1 MQYMVSS
8 LAPPMSVPQNVGP
21 ELAMETFA
29 VETNT
34 TRETAVRLMHEV
46 AVPFGQAVLP
56 VVVGGVLPILVG
68 LLITAGCG
76 MPS

>member
-8 LAPPMSVPQNVGP
+8 LTPPMRMPQNVGS
-21 ELAMETFA
+21 ETETFA
-29 VETNT
+29 VENQLDT

-46 AVPFGQAVLP
+46 IVPCGQAVLP
-56 VVVGGVLPILVG
+56 VVVGGVLPVLVG